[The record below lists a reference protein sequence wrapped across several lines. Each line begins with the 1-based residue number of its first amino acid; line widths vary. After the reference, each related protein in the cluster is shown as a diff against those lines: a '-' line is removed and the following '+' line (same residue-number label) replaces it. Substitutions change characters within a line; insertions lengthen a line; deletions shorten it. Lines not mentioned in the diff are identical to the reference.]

1 MLPALYKGVMEKNRT
16 TVNHKTSLKNTH
28 RCQKPP
34 PQNSTDGILKIN
46 SCNAISYPINEGLK
60 LSVAQRKFLI
70 EVAALVDK
78 TVSISTT
85 TGKTFTGT
93 LIGINPDNL
102 SLCISEAKD
111 ETGQVAHRVFLNG
124 NTVTQIITAER
135 PFDLKSLAGRLEKVF
150 PTMVK
155 LYEDKG
161 FIWVMDKVKLTE
173 RGVVEGS
180 GPAAERVQRVYEQF
194 MSETKT

>member
-1 MLPALYKGVMEKNRT
+1 M
-16 TVNHKTSLKNTH
+16 
-28 RCQKPP
+28 
-34 PQNSTDGILKIN
+34 
-46 SCNAISYPINEGLK
+46 
-60 LSVAQRKFLI
+60 SVPQRKFLT
-70 EVAALVDK
+70 EVAALVEK
-78 TVSISTT
+78 TVSVSTT

-93 LIGINPDNL
+93 LIGINTDNL
-102 SLCISEAKD
+102 SLCIAEAKD
-111 ETGQVAHRVFLNG
+111 ETGKVTHRLFLNG
-124 NTVTQIITAER
+124 NVVAQISSAEK
-135 PFDLKSLAGRLEKVF
+135 PFDLQALASRLEKVF

-194 MSETKT
+194 MSETKG